1 MRGGGSGVQRETHL
15 RRSFGVR
22 RPVGWLTIHYR
33 PSGIGHSPSWP
44 IPSRVTALLVGSCA
58 GTLLITKVR
67 PPDNCLDGRA
77 MVGLGSGGTAEVD
90 RFEIADE
97 IGRYDL
103 DKFFHKHSLIGTK
116 LCDGVLSPT
125 RRSRGTELPGTLMGT
140 DRTLF
145 ARVG

>member
-1 MRGGGSGVQRETHL
+1 VRGGGSGVQRETHL

-22 RPVGWLTIHYR
+22 RPVG
-33 PSGIGHSPSWP
+33 
-44 IPSRVTALLVGSCA
+44 C
-58 GTLLITKVR
+58 
-67 PPDNCLDGRA
+67 
-77 MVGLGSGGTAEVD
+77 GGTAEVD

-145 ARVG
+145 ARVR